1 MNQTTQKPIQTLQE
15 LAQNLRTD
23 CYYFVSPGS
32 AGDAYRLCSLKTAL
46 EQKYKG
52 KIIFIIKAMHEAVC
66 EMFENLEYVICEDKS
81 VDFSLHAQ
89 FLTLENVVS
98 MPALGK
104 IYPHFI
110 SYDMCPF
117 ANTQLDFD
125 RLRLMLPQDT
135 QRVLPTK
142 LPKIDKNLQARLNKI
157 APLDKIILFCP
168 EANLF
173 PRLPCVIFKYECERL
188 RKQGYS
194 VMINA
199 LKHKQEWARFFI
211 DGVYDLNLSLKEAI
225 ALALS
230 CAGVI
235 SVRSGFCDIVL
246 PHCNGLKIYYTI
258 FDKYIMWDSHF
269 TLHLP
274 LQQAYITDEPAYKH
288 FLRATRNLGEFSLPF
303 KLYQR
308 YIAKGFLRRVRT
320 PFALYFKIYL
330 GHKKDE
336 MKKSSPNCEV
346 ATNQAA
352 QSHSEPAQEFKNS
365 SNQNLPNQTLNDK
378 EMREFMKDFVQNEL
392 SQTYEF
398 RLGLLLQKACERFWC
413 GGFLA
418 FPFAY
423 LKLRKKKR
431 HLQRISDII
440 SENLIIPHA

>member
-23 CYYFVSPGS
+23 CYYFVSPCS
-32 AGDAYRLCSLKTAL
+32 AGDTYRLCLMKPAL

-66 EMFENLEYVICEDKS
+66 EMFENLEYVICDDKS
-81 VDFSLHAQ
+81 VDFCAYTQ
-89 FLTLENVVS
+89 CLTLDNVVS

-104 IYPHFI
+104 IYSHFTYYALCI
-110 SYDMCPF
+110 F
-117 ANTQLDFD
+117 ANNQLDFD
-125 RLRLMLPQDT
+125 RLRLMLPQNA
-135 QRVLPTK
+135 QRVLPTR

-157 APLDKIILFCP
+157 APLNKIILLCP
-168 EANLF
+168 EANSY
-173 PRLPCVIFKYECERL
+173 PRLPFVIFKYECERL

-194 VMINA
+194 VIVNA
-199 LKHKQEWARFFI
+199 LKHEQEWARFFI
-211 DGVYDLNLSLKEAI
+211 DGVYDLNLSLKETI

-235 SVRSGFCDIVL
+235 SVRSGFCDIIA
-246 PHCNGLKIYYTI
+246 PHCNSLTIHYTKFENYIIWDNYTPFKIDRLYTYDLAI
-258 FDKYIMWDSHF
+258 
-269 TLHLP
+269 
-274 LQQAYITDEPAYKH
+274 YKH
-288 FLRATRNLGEFSLPF
+288 FLRATRNLGEFSLPL
-303 KLYQR
+303 KLYKR

-320 PFALYFKIYL
+320 PFTLYFKIYL

-336 MKKSSPNCEV
+336 MKKSSPKSKV

-352 QSHSEPAQEFKNS
+352 QNHSELAQEFKNS

-440 SENLIIPHA
+440 GENLIIPHT

>member
-23 CYYFVSPGS
+23 CYYFVSPCS
-32 AGDAYRLCSLKTAL
+32 AGDTYRLCLMKAAL

-81 VDFSLHAQ
+81 VDFCTYTQ
-89 FLTLENVVS
+89 CLTLDNVMSV
-98 MPALGK
+98 PTLGK
-104 IYPHFI
+104 IYSHFI
-110 SYDMCPF
+110 NY
-117 ANTQLDFD
+117 ALNIYTNNQLDFD

-168 EANLF
+168 EANSF
-173 PRLPCVIFKYECERL
+173 PRLPFIVFKYECERL

-235 SVRSGFCDIVL
+235 SVRSGFCDIIA
-246 PHCNGLKIYYTI
+246 PHCNSLTIYYTN
-258 FDKYIMWDSHF
+258 FEEYIIWDNYTPF
-269 TLHLP
+269 KIDRLYTYDL
-274 LQQAYITDEPAYKH
+274 AIYKH

-320 PFALYFKIYL
+320 PFTLYFKIYL

-336 MKKSSPNCEV
+336 MKKSSPKCEV

-352 QSHSEPAQEFKNS
+352 QSHSELAQEFKNS
-365 SNQNLPNQTLNDK
+365 SNQTLNDK

-398 RLGLLLQKACERFWC
+398 RLGLLLQKACENFWR

-431 HLQRISDII
+431 HLQRISEII
-440 SENLIIPHA
+440 

>member
-32 AGDAYRLCSLKTAL
+32 AGDTYRLCLMKPAL

-81 VDFSLHAQ
+81 VDFCVYTQ
-89 FLTLENVVS
+89 CLTLDNVVS

-110 SYDMCPF
+110 NY
-117 ANTQLDFD
+117 ALNIYTNNQLDFD
-125 RLRLMLPQDT
+125 RLRLMLPQNT

-142 LPKIDKNLQARLNKI
+142 LPKIDKNLQARLDKI

-168 EANLF
+168 EANSF
-173 PRLPCVIFKYECERL
+173 PRLPFVIFKYECERL

-194 VMINA
+194 VIVNA
-199 LKHKQEWARFFI
+199 LKYKQEWARFFI

-235 SVRSGFCDIVL
+235 SVRSVFCEIVL
-246 PHCNGLKIYYTI
+246 PHCKGLKIYHTC
-258 FDKYIMWDSHF
+258 FDCYLMWDNHL
-269 TLHLP
+269 TIHLP
-274 LQQAYITDEPAYKH
+274 LQQAYIADEPAYKH
-288 FLRATRNLGEFSLPF
+288 FLRATRNLGEFSLPL
-303 KLYQR
+303 KLYKR
-308 YIAKGFLRRVRT
+308 YIAKGFLRRMRT
-320 PFALYFKIYL
+320 PFTLYFKIYL
-330 GHKKDE
+330 GYKKDE
-336 MKKSSPNCEV
+336 MKKSSPKSEV

-365 SNQNLPNQTLNDK
+365 SNQNLPNQALNDK
-378 EMREFMKDFVQNEL
+378 EMREFMKEFIQNEL

-398 RLGLLLQKACERFWC
+398 RLGLLLQKACENFWR
-413 GGFLA
+413 GGFVA

-431 HLQRISDII
+431 HLQRMSEII
-440 SENLIIPHA
+440 